1 MVIIENKPIYLHL
14 SRLVRTEDECTD
26 VSQGANETMERF
38 PGLGLQDY
46 LDYPVKA
53 KISTLIL

>member
-38 PGLGLQDY
+38 PGTGIARL
-46 LDYPVKA
+46 
-53 KISTLIL
+53 S